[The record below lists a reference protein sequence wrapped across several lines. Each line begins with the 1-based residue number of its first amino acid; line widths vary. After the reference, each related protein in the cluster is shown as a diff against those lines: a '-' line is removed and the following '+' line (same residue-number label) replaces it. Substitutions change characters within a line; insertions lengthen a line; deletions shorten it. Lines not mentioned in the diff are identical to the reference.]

1 MSAEN
6 HKEPSMKPELSRRL
20 FMGMTG
26 VAALGATSAALKPA
40 VAVAQSA
47 STPKY
52 GPAPGV
58 AKLNANEN
66 PYGPSQAALT
76 AMAEASAMG
85 AYFVG
90 DSVSRL
96 KAMIGERFSLPPSQV
111 SLSSGSSGVLTYFT
125 LAKAKEG
132 KILGTDL
139 FWDTTTRAAL
149 RQGGE
154 LVRTA
159 PTGDL
164 GVDLDALYAAITPEV
179 SMVQICNPNNPTGIA
194 LEPGKLRDFCIK
206 ASKKCTV
213 LVDEAYNEITDDPA
227 ANTMVPLIREGH
239 DVVVARTFSKIYG
252 LAGMRVGYL
261 LASEENTAKTANYSL
276 GDYALNQAGVAAA
289 VASFDDTAFLTFSKN
304 RILEARQ
311 LIIDA
316 ATENGLRVAPS
327 QTSFVYVDLGSLD
340 AEAFRAAM
348 AEQNVLIRGIYQD
361 YTGWSRVSCGRLEH
375 VQQYAAAMPR
385 ALETIGA

>member
-1 MSAEN
+1 
-6 HKEPSMKPELSRRL
+6 MKPELSRRH
-20 FMGMTG
+20 FMGLTG
-26 VAALGATSAALKPA
+26 AAALGATTAVLAPPA
-40 VAVAQSA
+40 VRAQPGVGDA
-47 STPKY
+47 LKY

-66 PYGPSQAALT
+66 PYGPSKAALT

-85 AYFVG
+85 AYYIG
-90 DSVSRL
+90 DSVPRL
-96 KAMIGERFSLPPSQV
+96 KAMIGERFGLPPSQV
-111 SLSSGSSGVLTYFT
+111 TLSSGSSGVLTYFT

-154 LVRTA
+154 LLRTA
-159 PTGDL
+159 PTNDL

-179 SMVQICNPNNPTGIA
+179 SMVQICNPNNPTGMA
-194 LEPGKLRDFCIK
+194 LDADTLRDFCVR

-227 ANTMVPLIREGH
+227 ANTMVPLIRAGH

-261 LASEENTAKTANYSL
+261 LASEENTAKTAIYSL

-289 VASFDDTAFLTFSKN
+289 VASFNDSAFLTYSKN
-304 RILEARQ
+304 RILEARA
-311 LIIDA
+311 LIVDA
-316 ATENGLRVAPS
+316 ATENGLSVAPS

-348 AEQNVLIRGIYQD
+348 AQQNVLIRGIYQD

-385 ALETIGA
+385 ALEAISA